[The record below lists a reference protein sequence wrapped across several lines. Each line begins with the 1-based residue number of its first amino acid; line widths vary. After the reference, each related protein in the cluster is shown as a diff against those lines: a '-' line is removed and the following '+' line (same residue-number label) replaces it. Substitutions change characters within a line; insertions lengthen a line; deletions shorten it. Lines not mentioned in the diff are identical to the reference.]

1 MRESAENYLE
11 SILIISKRQ
20 DTVRATDICN
30 YFGYSRPTV
39 SIVLKQFRERGLINV
54 DINNHITLTEEGL
67 AVANSVYERHTVVSQ
82 MLMSLGVSRETALE
96 DACKIGDMMWVK
108 VTEID
113 EKGRVN
119 LSHKDAVKEIQAK
132 EAAGERVK

>member
-11 SILIISKRQ
+11 SILVISKRQ

-96 DACKIGDMMWVK
+96 DACKIEHDISPETFECIKKHFLRHLSGSAV
-108 VTEID
+108 
-113 EKGRVN
+113 EKGTAETEN
-119 LSHKDAVKEIQAK
+119 
-132 EAAGERVK
+132 GEDK

>member
-96 DACKIGDMMWVK
+96 DACKIEHDISPETFECIKKHFLRHLSGSAAEK
-108 VTEID
+108 ITAETED
-113 EKGRVN
+113 
-119 LSHKDAVKEIQAK
+119 
-132 EAAGERVK
+132 GEDK

>member
-96 DACKIGDMMWVK
+96 DACKIEHDISPETFECIKKHFLRHLSGSAAK
-108 VTEID
+108 KGTAETED
-113 EKGRVN
+113 
-119 LSHKDAVKEIQAK
+119 
-132 EAAGERVK
+132 GEDK

>member
-11 SILIISKRQ
+11 SILVISNRQ

-96 DACKIGDMMWVK
+96 DACKIEHDISPETFECIK
-108 VTEID
+108 
-113 EKGRVN
+113 KHFLRH
-119 LSHKDAVKEIQAK
+119 LSGN
-132 EAAGERVK
+132 AAEEGAAEPEDGEDK

>member
-11 SILIISKRQ
+11 SILVISKRQ

-96 DACKIGDMMWVK
+96 DACKIEHDISPETFECIK
-108 VTEID
+108 
-113 EKGRVN
+113 RHFLRH
-119 LSHKDAVKEIQAK
+119 LSGS
-132 EAAGERVK
+132 AAEEGAAEPENGEDK

>member
-96 DACKIGDMMWVK
+96 DACKLEHD
-108 VTEID
+108 
-113 EKGRVN
+113 
-119 LSHKDAVKEIQAK
+119 LSDLSF
-132 EAAGERVK
+132 ERIKLYYHSHLNSES

>member
-96 DACKIGDMMWVK
+96 DACKIEHDISPETFECIKKHFLRHLSGSAA
-108 VTEID
+108 
-113 EKGRVN
+113 EKGT
-119 LSHKDAVKEIQAK
+119 AEI
-132 EAAGERVK
+132 EDGEDK

>member
-20 DTVRATDICN
+20 DAVRATDICN

-96 DACKIGDMMWVK
+96 DACKIEHDISPETFECIKKHFLRHLSGSAAEKDTAE
-108 VTEID
+108 TED
-113 EKGRVN
+113 
-119 LSHKDAVKEIQAK
+119 
-132 EAAGERVK
+132 GEDK

>member
-11 SILIISKRQ
+11 SILVISKRQ

-82 MLMSLGVSRETALE
+82 MLMSLGVSR
-96 DACKIGDMMWVK
+96 
-108 VTEID
+108 
-113 EKGRVN
+113 
-119 LSHKDAVKEIQAK
+119 
-132 EAAGERVK
+132 

>member
-82 MLMSLGVSRETALE
+82 MLMSLGVSRVTALE
-96 DACKIGDMMWVK
+96 DACKIEHDISPETFECIKKHFLRHLSGSAAEK
-108 VTEID
+108 STAETED
-113 EKGRVN
+113 
-119 LSHKDAVKEIQAK
+119 
-132 EAAGERVK
+132 GEDK

>member
-96 DACKIGDMMWVK
+96 DACKIEHDISPETFECIKKHFLRHLSGSAA
-108 VTEID
+108 
-113 EKGRVN
+113 EKGTAET
-119 LSHKDAVKEIQAK
+119 KD
-132 EAAGERVK
+132 GEDK

>member
-96 DACKIGDMMWVK
+96 DACKIEHDISPETFECIKKHFLRHLSGSAV
-108 VTEID
+108 
-113 EKGRVN
+113 EKGTAETE
-119 LSHKDAVKEIQAK
+119 D
-132 EAAGERVK
+132 GEDK

>member
-11 SILIISKRQ
+11 SILVISKRQ

-96 DACKIGDMMWVK
+96 DACKIEHDISPETFECIKKHFLRHLSGSAV
-108 VTEID
+108 
-113 EKGRVN
+113 EKGTAETE
-119 LSHKDAVKEIQAK
+119 D
-132 EAAGERVK
+132 GEDK